1 LHVGLGVYRG
11 ESRGEGVGGR
21 DEEEDGIEMS
31 GLLYGRIG
39 ESGQHAPVLQFYP
52 GVLYSPL

>member
-1 LHVGLGVYRG
+1 MGVYRG
-11 ESRGEGVGGR
+11 ESHGEGVGGR